1 MDIAVAEYV
10 RKLDN
15 IFVIAKG
22 IDKDNDELRS
32 HMAKYLCI
40 RISGLMETFFKRK
53 IANYLHGK
61 APKPVENYVNNMFK
75 TFSSVNTNK
84 IAKTIGGFSND
95 WERDFCEIIT
105 EKQRA
110 SLDAI
115 IANRHNLAHGKDQG
129 LTLKQIE
136 EHYNEIKKVMEIVEL
151 IIA

>member
-1 MDIAVAEYV
+1 MDLVVQEYV

-15 IFVIAKG
+15 IFIIAKN
-22 IDKDNDELRS
+22 IDKDNDELRA

-53 IANYLHGK
+53 IANYLNGK
-61 APKPVENYVNNMFK
+61 TPKPVESYVNNAFK
-75 TFSSVNTNK
+75 TFSSVNTKK
-84 IAKTIGGFSND
+84 IINTMATFSQEWANEFQETITD
-95 WERDFCEIIT
+95 T
-105 EKQRA
+105 QKA

-136 EHYNEIKKVMEIVEL
+136 GHYNNIKEIMELVEL
-151 IIA
+151 IVA

>member
-1 MDIAVAEYV
+1 MDIVVQEYV

-15 IFVIAKG
+15 IFIIAKN
-22 IDKDNDELRS
+22 IDKDNDELRA

-53 IANYLHGK
+53 IANYLNGK
-61 APKPVENYVNNMFK
+61 TPKPVESYVNNAFK
-75 TFSSVNTNK
+75 TFSSVSTKK
-84 IAKTIGGFSND
+84 IVTTMEIFSHD
-95 WERDFCEIIT
+95 WASDFQENIT
-105 EKQRA
+105 DTQKA

-115 IANRHNLAHGKDQG
+115 IANRHHLAHGKDQG

-136 EHYNEIKKVMEIVEL
+136 EHYNNIKEIMALVEI